1 MILVFGSFILGGDRV
16 IKEFGLGLAAG
27 IFMDAFL
34 IRMAIVPA
42 LMFLFGKAN
51 WWFPGW
57 LDRILP
63 HLSVD
68 PELPATRARTTPT
81 DPPEPVG
88 TRPVQGLPPPDPG
101 TALDSR
107 SELAQRNYI
116 EHRGKHMSDF
126 VMTIGGDTVPAAES
140 FGVVNPANG
149 EVFAHAPECSRQQLD
164 AAFDAAS
171 KAQRDWKSDEDA
183 AAGQTLLKMADVL
196 LASAAELA
204 PVLTAEQGKPLGD
217 ANIEV
222 FAAAIWCQYFANLET
237 PPQVIQDD
245 AEARVEVVRRPVGVV
260 AAITPWNFPLTLAF
274 WKIAPALLAGNTL
287 VLKPSPFTPLTTLKV
302 VEILRDV
309 MPPGVVNVVSGG
321 DELGA
326 WMTGHPVPRKV
337 SFTGSIET
345 GKKVAMSAA
354 PDLKRVTLE
363 LGGNDPAIVLDDAD
377 PAVVGKAIFAGA
389 FNNNGQVCSA
399 IKRVYVP
406 ESLYDQVVEVLA
418 AQAAAV
424 KVGEGTEPDSK
435 LGPINNEPQY
445 ERVKELVG
453 DALSHGATAAT
464 GGNAM
469 DRPGYF
475 FEPTILT
482 GLSDGTRIVDEEQFG
497 PALPVISY
505 RDVDDVVE
513 RANATHFG
521 LSGSVWGTDS
531 DRAAEVA
538 GQLEC
543 GTAWVN
549 THLAL
554 APQQPFGGFKW
565 SGIGVENG
573 PWGLAEFSE
582 IQAVYRSKGTDG
594 LNLNTGGLVS

>member
-1 MILVFGSFILGGDRV
+1 
-16 IKEFGLGLAAG
+16 
-27 IFMDAFL
+27 
-34 IRMAIVPA
+34 
-42 LMFLFGKAN
+42 
-51 WWFPGW
+51 
-57 LDRILP
+57 
-63 HLSVD
+63 
-68 PELPATRARTTPT
+68 
-81 DPPEPVG
+81 
-88 TRPVQGLPPPDPG
+88 
-101 TALDSR
+101 
-107 SELAQRNYI
+107 
-116 EHRGKHMSDF
+116 MSDF
-126 VMTIGGDTVPAAES
+126 VMTIAGDSVPAVES
-140 FGVVNPANG
+140 FGVVNPANA
-149 EVFAHAPECSRQQLD
+149 EVFAHAPECTPQQLD
-164 AAFDAAS
+164 AAFDAAA
-171 KAQRDWKSDEDA
+171 KAQRDWKLDEGA
-183 AAGQTLLKMADVL
+183 RRQALLAMADVL
-196 LASAAELA
+196 LASAGELA
-204 PVLTAEQGKPLGD
+204 PILTAEQGKPLGD

-245 AEARVEVVRRPVGVV
+245 DEARVEVVRRPVGVV
-260 AAITPWNFPLTLAF
+260 GAITPWNFPLTLAF

-302 VEILRDV
+302 GEVLRDV
-309 MPPGVVNVVSGG
+309 LPPGVLNIVSGG
-321 DELGA
+321 DDLGA
-326 WMTGHPVPRKV
+326 WMTSHPVPRKI

-345 GKKVAMSAA
+345 GKKVAQSAA

-377 PAVVGKAIFAGA
+377 PAIVSRAIFAGA

-406 ESLYDQVVEVLA
+406 ESLYDDVVEGLA
-418 AQAAAV
+418 ALAGAI
-424 KVGEGTEPDSK
+424 KVGDGTEADTK
-435 LGPINNEPQY
+435 LGPINNRPQY

-453 DALSHGATAAT
+453 DALAHGATAAT
-464 GGNAM
+464 GGQAM

-521 LSGSVWGTDS
+521 LSGSVWGADS

-538 GQLEC
+538 GRLEC

-554 APQQPFGGFKW
+554 GPQQPFGGFKW

-573 PWGLAEFSE
+573 PWGLAEFTE
-582 IQAVYRSKGTDG
+582 VQAVHRSKSADG
-594 LNLNTGGLVS
+594 LNLSTGGLVS

>member
-1 MILVFGSFILGGDRV
+1 M
-16 IKEFGLGLAAG
+16 
-27 IFMDAFL
+27 
-34 IRMAIVPA
+34 P
-42 LMFLFGKAN
+42 
-51 WWFPGW
+51 
-57 LDRILP
+57 
-63 HLSVD
+63 
-68 PELPATRARTTPT
+68 
-81 DPPEPVG
+81 
-88 TRPVQGLPPPDPG
+88 
-101 TALDSR
+101 
-107 SELAQRNYI
+107 
-116 EHRGKHMSDF
+116 DF
-126 VMTIGGDTVPAAES
+126 VMTIGGDTVPAEES
-140 FGVVNPANG
+140 FGVINPANG
-149 EVFAHAPECSRQQLD
+149 EVFAHAPDCSATQLD
-164 AAFDAAS
+164 AAFDAAA
-171 KAQRDWKSDEDA
+171 KAQRDWRSDEA
-183 AAGQTLLKMADVL
+183 FRRETLLKMADLL
-196 LASAAELA
+196 LASSADLA

-222 FAAAIWCQYFANLET
+222 FAAAIWCQYFANLDI

-245 AEARVEVVRRPVGVV
+245 DEARVEVVRRPVGVV

-302 VEILRDV
+302 GEILRAV
-309 MPPGVVNVVSGG
+309 VPPGVVNVVSGG

-345 GKKVAMSAA
+345 GKKVALSAA

-377 PAVVGKAIFAGA
+377 PEVVSKAIFAGA

-406 ESLYDQVVEVLA
+406 ESLYDGVVEGLA
-418 AQAAAV
+418 AQASAI
-424 KVGEGTEPDSK
+424 KVGDGTEADSK
-435 LGPINNEPQY
+435 LGPINNEPQF

-453 DALSHGATAAT
+453 DALSHGAQAAT
-464 GGNAM
+464 GGHPI

-521 LSGSVWGTDS
+521 LSGSVWGTDTE
-531 DRAAEVA
+531 RAADIA

-565 SGIGVENG
+565 SGVGVENG

-582 IQAVYRSKGTDG
+582 MQVVYRSKGTDG